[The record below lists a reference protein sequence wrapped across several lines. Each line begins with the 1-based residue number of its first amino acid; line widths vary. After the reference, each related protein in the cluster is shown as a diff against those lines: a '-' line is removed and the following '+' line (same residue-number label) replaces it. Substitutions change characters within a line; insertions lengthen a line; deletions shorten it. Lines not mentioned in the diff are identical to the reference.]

1 MRLRPPSNE
10 ENKKIKIQVYVPP
23 KYFTKLGSES
33 EKYGITVSELV
44 RMIVRN
50 HYQKDATN

>member
-1 MRLRPPSNE
+1 MRLKPPSSE

-23 KYFTKLGSES
+23 KYFNKLGNES
-33 EKYGITVSELV
+33 ERYGITVSELV

-50 HYQKDATN
+50 YYRSDATN